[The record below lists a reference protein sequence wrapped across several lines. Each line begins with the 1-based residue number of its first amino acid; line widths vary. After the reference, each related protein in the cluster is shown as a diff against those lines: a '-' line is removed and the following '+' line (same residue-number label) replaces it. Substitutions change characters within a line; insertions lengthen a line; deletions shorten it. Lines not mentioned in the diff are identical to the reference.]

1 MVGRLVVVRE
11 ARRLRFERTNTLTE
25 VRTMSTE
32 KQKEAARRNIE
43 KAREV
48 QSERA
53 HGEDIPRSSEGMS
66 TAEKDR
72 LADAEF
78 AFPSERKEPLSDA
91 THVRNAIARFD
102 QVEGVTDEER
112 DQAWQRIRAA
122 ASKYGVHIS
131 EEDWRDLS
139 AGGKDRT

>member
-1 MVGRLVVVRE
+1 MG
-11 ARRLRFERTNTLTE
+11 TSTPTE

-53 HGEDIPRSSEGMS
+53 HGEEIPRSSEGLS

-72 LADAEF
+72 LPDAEF

-91 THVRNAIARFD
+91 AHVRNAIARFD
-102 QVEGVTDEER
+102 QVEGVTDKER
-112 DQAWQRIRAA
+112 DQAWQRIRGAG
-122 ASKYGVHIS
+122 SKYDVNIA
-131 EEDWRDLS
+131 EEDGRDLF
-139 AGGKDRT
+139 ARRKDRK

>member
-1 MVGRLVVVRE
+1 
-11 ARRLRFERTNTLTE
+11 
-25 VRTMSTE
+25 MSTD

-53 HGEDIPRSSEGMS
+53 HGQDIPRSKSEGLS

-72 LADAEF
+72 LPDADF
-78 AFPSERKEPLSDA
+78 AFAAKRKEPLVDA
-91 THVRNAIARFD
+91 AHVRNSIARFD

-112 DQAWQRIRAA
+112 DQAWARIKAA
-122 ASKYGVHIS
+122 AARYGVDVS
-131 EEDWRDLS
+131 EGDWRDLFK
-139 AGGKDRT
+139 GGKERKR

>member
-1 MVGRLVVVRE
+1 
-11 ARRLRFERTNTLTE
+11 
-25 VRTMSTE
+25 MSTE

-53 HGEDIPRSSEGMS
+53 HGEQIPRSSEGLS

-72 LADAEF
+72 LPDAEF
-78 AFPSERKEPLSDA
+78 AFPDERKEPLIDA
-91 THVRNAIARFD
+91 AHVRNAIARFD

-112 DQAWQRIRAA
+112 DSAWRRIQRAA
-122 ASKYGVHIS
+122 DRYGVHIS
-131 EEDWRDLS
+131 ENDWRELS
-139 AGGKDRT
+139 SGGNDTKQ

>member
-1 MVGRLVVVRE
+1 
-11 ARRLRFERTNTLTE
+11 
-25 VRTMSTE
+25 MSTE

-53 HGEDIPRSSEGMS
+53 HGEDIPRSAEGLS

-72 LADAEF
+72 LPDAEF
-78 AFPSERKEPLSDA
+78 AFPAERKEPLIDA
-91 THVRNAIARFD
+91 AHVRNAIARFD

-112 DQAWQRIRAA
+112 DRAWEPMRAA
-122 ASKYGVHIS
+122 ASKYGIHIS
-131 EEDWRDLS
+131 EHDWRDLFV
-139 AGGKDRT
+139 GGKERKQ

>member
-1 MVGRLVVVRE
+1 
-11 ARRLRFERTNTLTE
+11 
-25 VRTMSTE
+25 MSTE

-53 HGEDIPRSSEGMS
+53 HGEDIPRGSEGLS

-72 LADAEF
+72 LPDAEF
-78 AFPSERKEPLSDA
+78 AFPEERKEPLSDA
-91 THVRNAIARFD
+91 AHVRNAIARFD

-112 DQAWQRIRAA
+112 DRAWERIRAA
-122 ASKYGVHIS
+122 AKKHDVDIS
-131 EEDWRDLS
+131 EDDWRDLF
-139 AGGKDRT
+139 AGGEKRKR

>member
-1 MVGRLVVVRE
+1 
-11 ARRLRFERTNTLTE
+11 
-25 VRTMSTE
+25 MSTE

-48 QSERA
+48 QRERA
-53 HGEDIPRSSEGMS
+53 HGENIPRSSEGMS

-78 AFPSERKEPLSDA
+78 AFPAERKEPSAMRRTRGTRL
-91 THVRNAIARFD
+91 RGFD
-102 QVEGVTDEER
+102 QVEGVTDEDR
-112 DQAWQRIRAA
+112 DQAGQRIRAA
-122 ASKYGVHIS
+122 ASRYGVHIA

-139 AGGKDRT
+139 GGCR